1 MASIY
6 EMAAHDQL
14 DLFAT
19 LGPAEAPKA
28 PAPKKAFDA
37 YEASPDGI
45 ALVYTATEKGNC
57 TDPHFFLT
65 IDDAMKLCSDER
77 SKGVLHGTRWAYF
90 WTSLK
95 NYASNYWMGDDGGLD
110 FSKFHDNGSR
120 DGLLAE
126 LGIEKIDF
134 HEVVALLEKAG
145 FKVRTPVDAHKELA
159 ERLSGKRFRELE
171 QEVMERINRGRN

>member
-1 MASIY
+1 M
-6 EMAAHDQL
+6 
-14 DLFAT
+14 
-19 LGPAEAPKA
+19 
-28 PAPKKAFDA
+28 
-37 YEASPDGI
+37 
-45 ALVYTATEKGNC
+45 
-57 TDPHFFLT
+57 
-65 IDDAMKLCSDER
+65 
-77 SKGVLHGTRWAYF
+77 GVLLDH
-90 WTSLK
+90 LK

-159 ERLSGKRFRELE
+159 ERLSGKSFSELE

>member
-1 MASIY
+1 MNDQID
-6 EMAAHDQL
+6 MFAAMGL
-14 DLFAT
+14 
-19 LGPAEAPKA
+19 ESSPKSEN
-28 PAPKKAFDA
+28 KRRIENA
-37 YEASPDGI
+37 YNAAPDGI

-110 FSKFHDNGSR
+110 FSKFHDNNSR

-126 LGIEKIDF
+126 LGIEKIDYW
-134 HEVVALLEKAG
+134 EVYELLKNAG
-145 FKVRTPVDAHKELA
+145 FNVKNPMDKGIELIKK
-159 ERLSGKRFRELE
+159 LIK
-171 QEVMERINRGRN
+171 